1 MEKQFEHE
9 WQTQLDDGSTI
20 FRTCAWSPPGCHPT
34 SCGVEITVKD
44 GKIVHVEGDESQPI
58 TNGRLCPRCLA
69 LKDYTY
75 QEIRNNLNGGN
86 L

>member
-44 GKIVHVEGDESQPI
+44 GKIE
-58 TNGRLCPRCLA
+58 A
-69 LKDYTY
+69 LLTPGTTPAPTEEPAEPVATAEADTT
-75 QEIRNNLNGGN
+75 EADTTAE
-86 L
+86 